1 MTDKIKVGILAVLS
15 ILFFCYTAYLYNS
28 NYDPEA
34 YPGTLADKGKQIWQ
48 DKNCTSCHQIYGLGG
63 YLGPDLTN
71 VYSRRTKDFIISRIQ
86 YGTDIM
92 PAYHLDEL
100 QLEELIAYLKSLDE
114 SGIASPAKLKLN
126 IDGTIER

>member
-15 ILFFCYTAYLYNS
+15 ILFFCYTAYLYNN

-34 YPGTLADKGKQIWQ
+34 YPGTMADKGKQIWQ

-92 PAYHLDEL
+92 PAYHLSEL

>member
-1 MTDKIKVGILAVLS
+1 MADKIKVGILAVLS
-15 ILFFCYTAYLYNS
+15 ILFFCYTAYLYNRNS
-28 NYDPEA
+28 DPNA
-34 YPGTLADKGKQIWQ
+34 HSGLMSDKGKQIWQ
-48 DKNCTSCHQIYGLGG
+48 DKNCTACHQIYGLGG

-71 VYSRRTKDFIISRIQ
+71 VYSHRPKDFIISRIQ

-92 PAYHLDEL
+92 PAY
-100 QLEELIAYLKSLDE
+100 QLSETQIEEILAYLKSLDE